1 MLLRNNSVLEKT
13 KFSSIRSRMS
23 KKNLFA
29 LLSQC
34 LVKYYEKLAK
44 TKILT
49 KISNFLHF
57 LKI

>member
-13 KFSSIRSRMS
+13 KFSSLNVE
-23 KKNLFA
+23 KNLFA

-44 TKILT
+44 T
-49 KISNFLHF
+49 
-57 LKI
+57 